1 MKRNDYIFIFIS
13 ILSSTAF
20 CIVSFLQLQPNIFYS
35 PESPASVEFSTQRPS
50 PQLQE
55 RQHRQHRYRRGKHFA
70 PTGKPFDVEKIKTMI
85 QRGELSNKEALF
97 YKPLNSIEN
106 NEGE

>member
-13 ILSSTAF
+13 ILSATAF
-20 CIVSFLQLQPNIFYS
+20 CIVSFLQLQPDIFYS
-35 PESPASVEFSTQRPS
+35 TESSVSAKFSTQKLS

-55 RQHRQHRYRRGKHFA
+55 RQHIRHRYRRGRHFA

-97 YKPLNSIEN
+97 YKPLDSIEN